1 MGTKMKWF
9 EVKERSAGEK
19 RLVLTYFCYKCLGKF
34 SVEIIAFF
42 VALVTFLKAKD
53 LRRCSEKYLAIVGV
67 KPSFINVFKHFLS
80 YAMSLADKIEVFAG
94 GFDMKKIRPDSGA
107 QKFLE
112 SKSSEKGAVCIF
124 SHIGNIDV
132 ARALI
137 DKNRK
142 ITIVL
147 SLVQAKIFR
156 EFLKK
161 LSFQK
166 NITLSPVEDMG
177 VATAFL
183 LKEKLE
189 NGEYVF
195 IAGDRTS
202 KNAKNIDVE
211 ILNRRAE
218 FPLGTFKLAELA
230 EVPVYFVSC
239 LKSKKFYDFEVREF
253 QVIEKCAVKMA
264 QRFADFVSEQIQKAP
279 FQFYH
284 FYDFFKE

>member
-19 RLVLTYFCYKCLGKF
+19 RLILTYFCYKFLGKF
-34 SVEIIAFF
+34 SVEVIAFF
-42 VALVTFLKAKD
+42 VTLVTFLKAKD
-53 LRRCSEKYLAIVGV
+53 LRRCSKKYLMVAGI
-67 KPSFINVFKHFLS
+67 KPSISNIFKHFLS

-94 GFDMKKIRPDSGA
+94 GFDVKKIRFDNGT

-124 SHIGNIDV
+124 SDVGNIDI

-147 SLVQAKIFR
+147 SLKQAKIFR

-166 NITLSPVEDMG
+166 NISLCPVEDMG
-177 VATAFL
+177 IETAFS

-202 KNAKNIDVE
+202 ENAKNIEVE

-239 LKSKKFYDFEVREF
+239 LKNKKFYDFEVREF
-253 QVIEKCAVKMA
+253 HVFEKCAVKMA
-264 QRFADFVSEQIQKAP
+264 EKFADFVSEKIQKAP

-284 FYDFFKE
+284 FYDFFKD